1 MKTLLNK
8 LISLVKLLLESDVDE
23 DEIIYSY
30 DELVYE
36 NND

>member
-8 LISLVKLLLESDVDE
+8 LISLVKVLLESDVDE

>member
-8 LISLVKLLLESDVDE
+8 LISLVKVLLESDVDE

-30 DELVYE
+30 DELIYE